1 MFCFITRLFSF
12 FIGKDKFLVLSY
24 RVPIAQENLSLVGVE
39 GLNCKRPVQ
48 CLAFTKILTTHTPS
62 PPGEC
67 GAGEDT
73 LAGCRGGRGS
83 IFWKTPDTAL
93 YSTYASTLCLHVF
106 RLMKAAFFLLKK
118 FTLAV

>member
-24 RVPIAQENLSLVGVE
+24 RVPFAQENLSLVCVE

-62 PPGEC
+62 PPDEC
-67 GAGEDT
+67 GAGGRTHSLGVEGVGGQYFVRRQT
-73 LAGCRGGRGS
+73 LLC
-83 IFWKTPDTAL
+83 
-93 YSTYASTLCLHVF
+93 TLHMQVLCACMYLG
-106 RLMKAAFFLLKK
+106 
-118 FTLAV
+118 